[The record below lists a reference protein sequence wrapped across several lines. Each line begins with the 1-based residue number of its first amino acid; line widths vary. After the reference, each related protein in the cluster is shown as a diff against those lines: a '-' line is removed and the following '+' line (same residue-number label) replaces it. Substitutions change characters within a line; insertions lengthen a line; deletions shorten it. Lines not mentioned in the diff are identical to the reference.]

1 MKFLMVDNS
10 CLLTDKVAVDQRFTQ
25 VESPQ
30 LIKQN
35 THYESPAFGSKDVRP
50 GFIARAFFLNMLVQ
64 PSEQRLCKVSAIF
77 VQASAEGILI
87 FILSSAT
94 ESESVREK
102 RTFLCN

>member
-10 CLLTDKVAVDQRFTQ
+10 CLSTDKVAVDQRFTQ

-50 GFIARAFFLNMLVQ
+50 GFIAWAFFLNILVK

-77 VQASAEGILI
+77 VQASAEPNLFGLCR
-87 FILSSAT
+87 AQPKVKV
-94 ESESVREK
+94 SEK
-102 RTFLCN
+102 NTLF

>member
-87 FILSSAT
+87 LFCRAQPKVKV
-94 ESESVREK
+94 SEK
-102 RTFLCN
+102 NALF